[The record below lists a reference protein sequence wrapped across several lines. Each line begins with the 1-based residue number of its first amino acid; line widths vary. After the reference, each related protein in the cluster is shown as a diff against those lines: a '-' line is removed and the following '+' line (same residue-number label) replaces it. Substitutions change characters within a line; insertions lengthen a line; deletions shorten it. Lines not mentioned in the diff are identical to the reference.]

1 MSCYYFAKT
10 EFGAG
15 TKFGADS
22 CVENLSPR
30 VNKITETVGLFI
42 AKSMVIIALKF
53 RQLMMMV

>member
-22 CVENLSPR
+22 CVENFSPR
-30 VNKITETVGLFI
+30 VNKITETV
-42 AKSMVIIALKF
+42 
-53 RQLMMMV
+53 